1 MELLGLVS
9 ILLLYILYKMQQK
22 KFRERLV
29 DPKYWRQLVQEG
41 ELSQEKQEAL
51 CKRYN
56 LPHFEN
62 ARKAAHVDNWAEEL
76 TTIWSG
82 EAHDLAFDYPD
93 SDGDKNERKAAVSDV
108 LMNDDGMFY
117 IKAFCYEKQDD
128 RHFNVGK
135 MENVTFN
142 GEPFAFADWCQSVLS
157 VNLFSV
163 LPNRSKSN
171 ISAVLWE
178 GECPATTFTYR
189 DEGRERLTVY
199 PTRLEV
205 HGTYRNLI
213 ATKENGVTQTFFV
226 QNIDTMLDTEGHKK
240 MHFDDWVESV
250 LLGEGS
256 T

>member
-1 MELLGLVS
+1 MELFGLLS
-9 ILLLYILYKMQQK
+9 ILLLYILYKIQQK

-29 DPKYWRQLVQEG
+29 DPKYWRELVNEG
-41 ELSQEKQEAL
+41 NLSKEKQEAL

-62 ARKAAHVDNWAEEL
+62 DQKAKHVNNWAENL
-76 TTIWSG
+76 TSVWTG
-82 EAHDLAFDYPD
+82 DAHDLAFEYPD
-93 SDGDKNERKAAVSDV
+93 SDGDKIERKVAVSEV
-108 LMNDDGMFY
+108 LMNDEGMFY
-117 IKAFCYEKQDD
+117 IKGFCYDKQED

-135 MENVTFN
+135 MDNITFN
-142 GEPFAFADWCQSVLS
+142 GGQYGFSDWCHSVLS

-163 LPNRSKSN
+163 LPKRSVSN
-171 ISAVLWE
+171 ISTVLWE
-178 GECPATTFTYR
+178 GKCPATTFTYR

-205 HGTYRNLI
+205 NGTYRNLI
-213 ATKENGVTQTFFV
+213 ATKENGVTKTFFV

-240 MHFDDWVESV
+240 KHFDEWVEGV
-250 LLGEGS
+250 LLGESS